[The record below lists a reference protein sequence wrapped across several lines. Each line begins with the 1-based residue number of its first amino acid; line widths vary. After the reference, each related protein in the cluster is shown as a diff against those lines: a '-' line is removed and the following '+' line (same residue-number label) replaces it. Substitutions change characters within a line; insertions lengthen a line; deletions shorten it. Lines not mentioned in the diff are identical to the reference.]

1 MMGKPTQMEDS
12 GAAFERYL
20 DERFPD
26 QTSRAEF
33 EARVMAV
40 NIAADFVE
48 ALDAIRRRRE
58 MTRVALAEEMG
69 KDPAVVSRLLNNR
82 SANPT
87 IATVL
92 ELLEALDVYLS
103 VDVRPQPTE
112 SQQRHAAIEISR
124 PGRDLQPAGCT

>member
-1 MMGKPTQMEDS
+1 MMGKPTQMEDP

-26 QTSRAEF
+26 QASRAEF

-48 ALDAIRRRRE
+48 ALDEIRQRRE
-58 MTRVALAEEMG
+58 MTRAALAEGMG
-69 KDPAVVSRLLNNR
+69 KDPAVISRLLNNR

-87 IATVL
+87 IATIL

-103 VDVRPQPTE
+103 VDVKPQPTE

-124 PGRDLQPAGCT
+124 PGLDLQPAACT